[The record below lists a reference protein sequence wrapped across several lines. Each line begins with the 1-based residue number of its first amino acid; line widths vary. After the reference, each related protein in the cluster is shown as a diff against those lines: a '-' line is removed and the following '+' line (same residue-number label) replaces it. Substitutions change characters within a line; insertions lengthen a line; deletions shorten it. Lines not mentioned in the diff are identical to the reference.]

1 MKKTLL
7 SVLAGLTV
15 MGSAI
20 AVPDPGDREELC
32 KLLIEKGTH
41 VWVEKTEAC
50 IPVNPCLSDEEN
62 IRNAYCIS
70 IPGMEQNGIA
80 LEDERQVKTFLD
92 RFAEKVLKTDV
103 LDDIKYLDNGGVA
116 VKTDDDGYYAF
127 QQVKASTCET
137 QARTA
142 ALAYGREMTEV
153 KKDSGFTY
161 VITKISE
168 QDCTDIKDFENLLY
182 VKTDTKV
189 DYSDKKDGSCS
200 FYCNQTKK

>member
-7 SVLAGLTV
+7 SVLAGLAV
-15 MGSAI
+15 VGSAI

-41 VWVEKTEAC
+41 VWVEKTEFC
-50 IPVNPCLSDEEN
+50 CPINPCLSDDKD
-62 IRNAYCIS
+62 IRDIYCIS

-80 LEDERQVKTFLD
+80 LEDKRQVETFLN
-92 RFAEKVLKTDV
+92 RYAEKKLKTV
-103 LDDIKYLDNGGVA
+103 VSEVKYLDNGGVA

-168 QDCTDIKDFENLLY
+168 RDCTDIKDFENLLY

-189 DYSDKKDGSCS
+189 DYSEKKEGSCS

>member
-7 SVLAGLTV
+7 SILAGLSV
-15 MGSAI
+15 IGSAL
-20 AVPDPGDREELC
+20 AAPTPEDREELC

-50 IPVNPCLSDEEN
+50 IPVNPCLSDEED
-62 IRNAYCIS
+62 IRNTYCIS
-70 IPGMEQNGIA
+70 IPDMEQNGIA
-80 LEDERQVKTFLD
+80 LENERQVKTFLD
-92 RFAEKVLKTDV
+92 RYAEKVLKTDV
-103 LDDIKYLDNGGVA
+103 LDIKYLDNGGVA

-142 ALAYGREMTEV
+142 ALAYGKEMKEV
-153 KKDSGFTY
+153 KNDSGFTY

-182 VKTDTKV
+182 EKTDTKT
-189 DYSDKKDGSCS
+189 DYSDKKEGSCS
-200 FYCNQTKK
+200 FYCNQIKK